1 MKGKDILIELI
12 REEVPDIEQA
22 RERVVREATLY
33 NQNNKPRYMRWIVAS
48 ATAAAVICLV
58 IVGSI
63 QLFSSDSADIPAKTG
78 SLQTT
83 SDSNL
88 VPQSSIQKPAIS
100 RPVDIDVGTIP
111 ADHSDNAFSL
121 LAYIPERLDD
131 DKDDWVDV
139 AGIFNGWIELTGYF
153 EFDQRYYSY
162 CIVTASHDPRID
174 PDYYYDQSLYKSIFL
189 KCEGENIASVE
200 FSVDEG
206 GTFIKASVLTEN
218 GVPVIHDDSSFTII
232 SKQSL
237 GSSFTLSSVTDI
249 AEEFLLFVGKPLP
262 DGEQAIGPNLLNLT
276 VRAIATF
283 TDGSTQDITI
293 VVS

>member
-1 MKGKDILIELI
+1 MKGKDVFIEMI

-22 RERVVREATLY
+22 REKAVREAIFFTQY
-33 NQNNKPRYMRWIVAS
+33 NRPHYMRWIVVS
-48 ATAAAVICLV
+48 ATTVAVICLV
-58 IVGSI
+58 IIGSI
-63 QLFSSDSADIPAKTG
+63 QLLSLDSADIPAKTG
-78 SLQTT
+78 SNHMA
-83 SDSNL
+83 SENDRVS
-88 VPQSSIQKPAIS
+88 QSGIQIPAIS
-100 RPVDIDVGTIP
+100 RPVGIDVSTIP
-111 ADHSDNAFSL
+111 AGHNDNTFSL
-121 LAYIPERLDD
+121 LAYIPEQQGGDIDGLDD
-131 DKDDWVDV
+131 A
-139 AGIFNGWIELTGYF
+139 AGISSGWVELTDYF

-162 CIVTASHDPRID
+162 RIVTASHDPRID

-206 GTFIKASVLTEN
+206 GSFIKASVLTEN
-218 GVPVIHDDSSFTII
+218 GVPVTHDDISFTII